1 MASWMKCSPPYFE
14 SMLFQCKK
22 VGHAFC
28 PEEEIRKDNYAKT
41 RKKYPEW
48 VHNIISSARQQV
60 WREEESD
67 CFFEEIGYNKSID

>member
-1 MASWMKCSPPYFE
+1 MASWMKCSTPYFE

-22 VGHAFC
+22 SGTRSVLKRKSERIIMPK
-28 PEEEIRKDNYAKT
+28 PE
-41 RKKYPEW
+41 KKYPEW